1 MHPIP
6 KKPIDELR
14 SLGAPHDLVD
24 WFRKLPP
31 EDTVRRAWV
40 DAPRPQWM
48 PYLAVLRGLDRGAIL
63 RATCACAVE
72 TAERTLTGPEADRV
86 LAVLR
91 AAVERGK
98 DALATAE
105 ADLGDLRHV
114 MIDHEQAGAGAPAPW
129 MVWAK
134 LVLELARASGRGNP
148 LVGIS
153 LAMKLLADA
162 APARGGQPAR
172 QELVA
177 RFRDKL
183 VLG

>member
-1 MHPIP
+1 MPPLP

-14 SLGAPHDLVD
+14 SLGAPHDLID

-31 EDTVRRAWV
+31 EDVLQRAWT

-48 PYLAVLRGLDRGAIL
+48 PYLAVLRGLDRGAVL

-72 TAERTLTGPEADRV
+72 TAEKTLTGPEAERV

-91 AAVERGK
+91 AAADRGK
-98 DALATAE
+98 EGLATAE
-105 ADLGDLRHV
+105 ADLADLRFA
-114 MIDHEQAGAGAPAPW
+114 MIDHEQGAKAAMPAW
-129 MVWAK
+129 VVWCK
-134 LVLELARASGRGNP
+134 LVLELARASARGNP

-153 LAMKLLADA
+153 LAMKLLAGA
-162 APARGGQPAR
+162 APARGGQPA
-172 QELVA
+172 QLELVS

-183 VLG
+183 AAA